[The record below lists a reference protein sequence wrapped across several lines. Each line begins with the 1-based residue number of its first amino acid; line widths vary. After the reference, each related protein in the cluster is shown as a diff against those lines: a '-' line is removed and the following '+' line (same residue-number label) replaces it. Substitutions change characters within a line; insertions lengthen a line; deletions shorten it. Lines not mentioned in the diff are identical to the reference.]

1 MRAEALRSLWPTRL
15 KNDDVASGSV
25 VSIGTLTALS
35 QKTWKRNARWK
46 ILHTT
51 NWSTQLRTKAH
62 DHPHHF
68 TWLRQQVTY
77 LNKRKH
83 LPSFGRFLRCTL
95 SRPIL
100 QGSHRPIGDRDR
112 ETTPSSPR
120 IRANTSCRV
129 KPPHDIISL
138 DRIQRKGLEDNSETF
153 YTPPGSLIDK
163 I

>member
-1 MRAEALRSLWPTRL
+1 MV

-25 VSIGTLTALS
+25 TSIGTQRIPFPKDLET
-35 QKTWKRNARWK
+35 KYTRWK

-51 NWSTQLRTKAH
+51 NWPTKLRTKAH
-62 DHPHHF
+62 DHPRHF

-77 LNKRKH
+77 LNKCKH

-100 QGSHRPIGDRDR
+100 QGSHRPIGNHDR

-120 IRANTSCRV
+120 IKVNTSCHV
-129 KPPHDIISL
+129 KSPHDVTPL
-138 DRIQRKGLEDNSETF
+138 DRIQRRGLEDHSETF
-153 YTPPGSLIDK
+153 YTPQGSPIGK